1 MDQHQTINPL
11 MMWFPPPLAPFPVCP
26 PSHTDNIVNVGSG
39 SIGGNP
45 SPVKVTQVTTETYDI
60 LPTDYFL
67 CVDTATFAVTL
78 TLPTGKLGVVYIIKD
93 CSGDAGINPITII
106 GSGGQ
111 VVDGSSATINSPY
124 GSISV
129 IFNGSEWSVV

>member
-1 MDQHQTINPL
+1 MDQHQTLPPL
-11 MMWFPPPLAPFPVCP
+11 NFWFPPPIAPFPVAP
-26 PSHTDNIVNVGSG
+26 ITHTDSNINVVS
-39 SIGGNP
+39 GGNP
-45 SPVKVTQVTTETYDI
+45 SPVKVTNVTTETYDI

-93 CSGDAGINPITII
+93 CSGDAGVNSITII

>member
-1 MDQHQTINPL
+1 MDQHQTLPPL
-11 MMWFPPPLAPFPVCP
+11 NFWFPPPIAPFPVAP
-26 PSHTDNIVNVGSG
+26 ITHTDSNINVVS
-39 SIGGNP
+39 GGNP
-45 SPVKVTQVTTETYDI
+45 SPVKVTNVTTETYDI

-93 CSGDAGINPITII
+93 CSGDAGINSITII